1 MTPNFHP
8 FYRRH
13 INAILLGSFFAPLLA
28 FTPFRTAEAQGVA
41 TQDRRAFADGLL
53 SRGLAALALPEY
65 QALAADA
72 STPERDV
79 VLFRLAECQRQT
91 GDAKGAEKSCAELL
105 SKYPSSAMAPR
116 ARLTRGLILKDTG
129 KNADAASVLDDL
141 ATDTAASPDLSS
153 TALYHAADARER
165 SGNRKAAAT
174 RYTELVKRAE
184 AQGASKTVRELGA
197 YARLRIAALRA
208 LDDDPE
214 ATNEALRTYDAI
226 AANPFSQRIGA
237 EAVFQSAG
245 LLYRQGKYDAS
256 AARYAQLA
264 SKFPNDDRVAE
275 ARIPAAWAF
284 YRAGRHADALS
295 RATPL
300 AETPSPVQLEAAY
313 IKANALA
320 QLSRRKDAVA
330 AYDALLALRPANDD
344 ERKML
349 ASARYERI
357 VVLFKDGQ
365 FQRALDDAASV
376 TAPSGLEADFI
387 WLQAQA
393 AEALKDEARAVQ
405 FYRML
410 VQKAPKD
417 RLAPEALYRLAY
429 SLQSQGS
436 WLEASRNYLAL
447 ASSFP
452 DNALVPQA
460 LYSSG
465 VCLARA
471 GKTSEALRDWNDLI
485 SRFPNDKSVPDALF
499 QKAMAEIRASMAR
512 EAGADLDALLAL
524 GNKVAKPLLAEA
536 NFWRARIFYD
546 ARDLDAAKRH
556 LDAAFHLGPSPEIR
570 GEAAFLMG
578 LVLQAEGHEAEAAA
592 YFQPLVSAP
601 SGAKFSDDRLA
612 WLSDFQFS
620 RGEFAASRDAAKELA
635 SRATTDE
642 WRQAGNT
649 LLGRAFTALASTNDA
664 IAAYR
669 LAADSKAR
677 TKYSSESALHLGEL
691 LMAQDDASARAE
703 AADYL
708 SEAVARASSQ
718 ELAPIRARAYF
729 ALAECAMLRG
739 RHEEGARYYMAL
751 ALLFDDPE
759 LVPKALTRAA
769 EAYDRLGMKTEAD
782 AARAELAAR

>member
-1 MTPNFHP
+1 M
-8 FYRRH
+8 RRF
-13 INAILLGSFFAPLLA
+13 NAIIPSSFVVALLA
-28 FTPFRTAEAQGVA
+28 LMAPRASEAQGVA

-105 SKYPSSAMAPR
+105 SKYPTSPMAPR
-116 ARLTRGLILKDTG
+116 ARLTRGLILKDSG
-129 KNADAASVLDDL
+129 KHADAASVLDEL
-141 ATDTAASPDLSS
+141 ATDTSAPQDLSA
-153 TALYHAADARER
+153 TALYHAGDARER
-165 SGNRKAAAT
+165 SGNGKAAIT
-174 RYTELVKRAE
+174 RYMDLVKRAE
-184 AQGASKTVRELGA
+184 AQGASMSMRELGA
-197 YARLRIAALRA
+197 YARLRLAALRA
-208 LDDDPE
+208 IDNTPE
-214 ATNEALRTYDAI
+214 AIDEALKTYDAI
-226 AANPFSQRIGA
+226 AGNPFSPRIGA
-237 EAVFQSAG
+237 EALFQSAA

-264 SKFPNDDRVAE
+264 SKYPKDERIAD

-320 QLSRRKDAVA
+320 QLSRRKDAVS
-330 AYDALLALRPANDD
+330 AYDALLAMRPANDE

-349 ASARYERI
+349 VSARYERL
-357 VVLFKDGQ
+357 VVLFKDGE
-365 FQRALDDAASV
+365 FQRVLDDAASV
-376 TAPSGLEADFI
+376 TAPAGLEADFI

-393 AEALKDEARAVQ
+393 AEAIKDEARAVQ

-429 SLQSQGS
+429 SLQTQGA
-436 WLEASRNYLAL
+436 WLEASRNYLTL

-452 DNALVPQA
+452 ENALVPQS

-465 VCLARA
+465 ICLARA
-471 GKTSEALRDWNDLI
+471 GRTAEALRDWNELI
-485 SRFPNDKSVPDALF
+485 SRFPNDKAVPDALF
-499 QKAMAEIRASMAR
+499 QKAMAEIRASMNR
-512 EAGADLDALLAL
+512 EAAADLDALLAL

-536 NFWRARIFYD
+536 NFWRARLFYD
-546 ARDLDAAKRH
+546 ARELDAAKKH
-556 LDAAFHLGPSPEIR
+556 LDAAFQLGPSPEIR
-570 GEAAFLMG
+570 GEASFLMG
-578 LVLQAEGHEAEAAA
+578 LVLQAEGREAEAAS

-612 WLSDFQFS
+612 WLADFQFS

-635 SRATTDE
+635 SRAATAE
-642 WRQAGNT
+642 WKQAGNA
-649 LLGRAFTALASTNDA
+649 LLGRAYTALASTNDA

-677 TKYSSESALHLGEL
+677 TKYSSESAFRLGEL
-691 LMAQDDASARAE
+691 LMAQDGDAARAE

-729 ALAECAMLRG
+729 ALAECSTLRG
-739 RHEEGARYYMAL
+739 RFEEGARYYMAL
-751 ALLFDDPE
+751 SLLFDDPE

-782 AARAELAAR
+782 AARAELAARTR